1 MIAYAAL
8 IDDQADLLRF
18 NELVE
23 LYQEDM
29 IRIARSVLYDH
40 QLAEDAV
47 QNALYGIAV
56 SFKKIPSHDAKAVR
70 VYMLSSAKHAALRLK
85 KNEKKIETVGYSEII
100 DVSPEDNPT
109 FEAIRQ
115 SDDYDQLLH
124 AIEQLDEIY
133 QDVLLHY
140 YSFNQSVPEIAK
152 LFGRKTSTVRQQLTR
167 GRRLLEEICRKEGII
182 RG

>member
-1 MIAYAAL
+1 MIAFAAL
-8 IDDQADLLRF
+8 IDDQADLIQF
-18 NELVE
+18 NALVE
-23 LYQEDM
+23 LHQKDM
-29 IRIARSVLYDH
+29 IRIARRVLFDR

-56 SFKKIPSHDAKAVR
+56 SFHKLPTHDARAVR
-70 VYMLSSAKHAALRLK
+70 AYMLSCAKHAALRIK
-85 KNEKKIETVGYSEII
+85 KDEQKIETVGYSEII
-100 DVSPEDNPT
+100 DISPEDNPT

-140 YSFNQSVPEIAK
+140 YVFDQSVAEIAK
-152 LFGRKTSTVRQQLTR
+152 LFGRKSSTVRQQLTR
-167 GRRLLEEICRKEGII
+167 GRRRLEEICRKEGII
-182 RG
+182 GG